1 MLPFPFN
8 GQFSY
13 QRVGVLLTSNG
24 GNEVHYFVFLCF
36 VLSLIMMNSW
46 VFFICLMCVSQLLSF
61 FVGGAQAVTSLGNWS
76 PFTLSLV
83 SFSAK
88 GQKLFLK
95 LLSDTR
101 LLAPTFHISCP
112 VLEPDISPMRSF
124 LVVCPIWVPEVLTAT
139 LFPGFS
145 SGQS

>member
-8 GQFSY
+8 GQFSDEG
-13 QRVGVLLTSNG
+13 VGVLLTSNG
-24 GNEVHYFVFLCF
+24 DNEVHYFVFLCF
-36 VLSLIMMNSW
+36 VLSLIIMNSW
-46 VFFICLMCVSQLLSF
+46 VFICLMCVSQLLSF
-61 FVGGAQAVTSLGNWS
+61 FVGGAQAVISLANWS

-83 SFSAK
+83 SFSTK

-101 LLAPTFHISCP
+101 LLAATFHISCP
-112 VLEPDISPMRSF
+112 VLEPGISPMSSF